1 MTAQVPDI
9 AQLKELAI
17 PTPPVSYLP
26 QTWGW
31 LVLLLLVLS
40 LLLLWGGR
48 RWWQWRRDR
57 YRREAQARLDELRLA
72 LADPQS
78 RLAALRALPGLLKRV
93 AISIPG
99 GEGAR
104 PLGGDAWMAFLARSA
119 PFPLPAHFAADLF
132 TLAYAPSSRVL
143 ALPHGRIDEIF
154 QLSQRW
160 IGEHHVAV

>member
-1 MTAQVPDI
+1 M
-9 AQLKELAI
+9 
-17 PTPPVSYLP
+17 
-26 QTWGW
+26 
-31 LVLLLLVLS
+31 
-40 LLLLWGGR
+40 
-48 RWWQWRRDR
+48 
-57 YRREAQARLDELRLA
+57 
-72 LADPQS
+72 
-78 RLAALRALPGLLKRV
+78 

-104 PLGGDAWMAFLARSA
+104 PLGGDAWMAFLTRSA

-143 ALPHGRIDEIF
+143 AIPHGRIDEIF